1 MGGSQ
6 SDTVEFQSAMNHPST
21 SQCLQAE
28 DAQSAGVGASAG
40 TSGGPQRSAR
50 ILLLA
55 ILLGLCD
62 QTYWQYS
69 FVDRY
74 QKGYWKSF
82 IDGVGLAPEQYR
94 IGVKMAAW
102 WMVEHFGWGF
112 RHGFVLMD
120 LVSSLTGVF
129 LLYQLLQQRRGVRS
143 ASLELQWFASA
154 AFIALSC
161 FYLVWVGSYF
171 RPETLPTAGLLA
183 LMVWLWSSWDRVRVS
198 RRVWVAIALAGVAAI
213 QSWVRADVAFAL
225 SAGFFLACLIRRRPG
240 EVRDRAWKLV
250 VNLLCVGIA
259 GATQLYIMRVKYP
272 HASYGAT
279 PILMIRHDLQQPLAL
294 PPFLCFMVPIA
305 WTYVQFWRN
314 RSRGWEDY
322 NDSGL
327 ILASLL
333 YLVLWVVLGKLDE
346 VRIFIPFALAM
357 IPLSVDLSLR
367 HVSTASGAGLTR
379 TKSAHPNGV

>member
-1 MGGSQ
+1 M
-6 SDTVEFQSAMNHPST
+6 
-21 SQCLQAE
+21 QAE
-28 DAQSAGVGASAG
+28 DAQPAEVGVSAVA
-40 TSGGPQRSAR
+40 SGGPQRSAR

-74 QKGYWKSF
+74 QPGYWKSF

-102 WMVEHFGWGF
+102 WIAEHFGWGF
-112 RHGFVLMD
+112 RHGFVLID
-120 LVSSLTGVF
+120 LVSSLTGIF
-129 LLYQLLQQRRGVRS
+129 LLYQLLQRRRGVRT

-154 AFIALSC
+154 AFITLSC
-161 FYLVWVGSYF
+161 FYLIWVGSYF

-183 LMVWLWSSWDRVRVS
+183 LAAWLWSSWDRVQGS
-198 RRVWVAIALAGVAAI
+198 RRVWVAIALTGVAAI
-213 QSWVRADVAFAL
+213 QSWVRADVACAL
-225 SAGFFLACLIRRRPG
+225 FAGFFLACLIRRRPG
-240 EVRDRAWKLV
+240 ELRDRAGKLIV
-250 VNLLCVGIA
+250 SVLCIGIA

-272 HASYGAT
+272 HASYGTT

-294 PPFLCFMVPIA
+294 PPFLCFMVPIV

-314 RSRGWEDY
+314 RSRGWEDH

-327 ILASLL
+327 IIASLL

-367 HVSTASGAGLTR
+367 HVSTACRAALTR
-379 TKSAHPNGV
+379 TESAHPSGA